1 VEWWTHLTQDKI
13 QWQALMNIV
22 EHVYYCD
29 VTQKLDPRELKEE
42 QEKGTSTQ

>member
-1 VEWWTHLTQDKI
+1 MEWWTHLTQDKI

-22 EHVYYCD
+22 EHVFY
-29 VTQKLDPRELKEE
+29 VTSCKLNAELKGE